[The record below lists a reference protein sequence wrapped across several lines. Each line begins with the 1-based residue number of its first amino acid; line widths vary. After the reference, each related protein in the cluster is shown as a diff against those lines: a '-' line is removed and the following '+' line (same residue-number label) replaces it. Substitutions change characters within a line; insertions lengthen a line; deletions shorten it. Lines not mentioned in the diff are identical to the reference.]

1 MYQACLLQ
9 DRHGIQQLGHEHLDK
24 LGAETLELVL
34 LDEFIEI
41 RGQQLKDETE
51 MIPMD
56 EGVA

>member
-1 MYQACLLQ
+1 MYQASLLQ
-9 DRHGIQQLGHEHLDK
+9 DCHGIQQLGHEHLDK
-24 LGAETLELVL
+24 LGAEPLELVL

-51 MIPMD
+51 VISMD